1 MILLDMRSFGKGFVV
16 FYKKMFRINIM
27 LVFVICIYVGIF
39 VIYDFYVDC
48 FLDENYIIIICILN
62 CMYEYYMW

>member
-1 MILLDMRSFGKGFVV
+1 
-16 FYKKMFRINIM
+16 M

-48 FLDENYIIIICILN
+48 FLDENYIIIWLYVYWIVCMSIICGRLIEN
-62 CMYEYYMW
+62 YMNI